1 MFSCILG
8 VRLGLMTFDQVCE
21 KIAASLEMSRV
32 VSKAVD
38 PVARSFSMGRVSGL
52 EEALRILQAGRAA
65 GFKGAAQERTSAV
78 GSEKKGYSDFYLVHA
93 FSPQSSEK

>member
-1 MFSCILG
+1 MFSGSLG

-21 KIAASLEMSRV
+21 KIVASLEMSRV

-52 EEALRILQAGRAA
+52 EEALRILHAEQATRI
-65 GFKGAAQERTSAV
+65 KGAAHDFCAV
-78 GSEKKGYSDFYLVHA
+78 GAEK
-93 FSPQSSEK
+93 